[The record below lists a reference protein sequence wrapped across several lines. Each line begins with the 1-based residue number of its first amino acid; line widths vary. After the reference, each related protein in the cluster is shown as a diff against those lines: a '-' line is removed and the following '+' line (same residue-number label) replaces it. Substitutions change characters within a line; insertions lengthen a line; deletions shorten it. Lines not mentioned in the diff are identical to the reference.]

1 MNNSEYWEERIANE
15 TWKTYNTIEEK
26 NIALLEM
33 YNNTNSNIKKELYT
47 LAEKEKTN
55 GLTLTQQH
63 RLNKLQGQQGYIIK
77 EIEKLGDQIEKHTKE
92 NMFSGGK
99 DVYENVMETLNI
111 NDFSYPNKKMM
122 EQMIR
127 KQWKGSFF
135 SERLWK
141 DMTKLEKTLNS
152 VIADGIATGKTVT
165 EMAIQL
171 SNTMNKSFNAAHLL
185 VKNET
190 IHYLNESA
198 KLGYKDA
205 GITQVQWWAAE
216 DERTCEQ
223 CGALHGRIFDIGK
236 DPDSPHPGCRC
247 TKLPVVDKNTM
258 KKLDIPSF
266 ANKNQNKNSNYQLEQ
281 EAIKKLNIKSVNLKG
296 LDQKCVKP
304 VLECIEKAYKNY
316 PEIRNSISKISQTK
330 INMVAGI
337 QFDDAY
343 DKFELALN
351 TRYFSDYDFAKER
364 IEKLVEKGVYAK
376 KTTIETVTN
385 HEIGH
390 IFEGLYINATVLDS
404 MKNLA
409 WDNCSSA
416 ESVLRLASYECYN
429 DATRYKQTLSSI
441 SSYAMQSYSEG
452 LAECVHMELSG
463 FGNEF
468 TKTVLKILRRI

>member
-1 MNNSEYWEERIANE
+1 MNNSEYWEDRIANE
-15 TWKTYNTIEEK
+15 TWKTYNSIEEK

-33 YNNTNSNIKKELYT
+33 YNNTNSNIKKELYS
-47 LAEKEKTN
+47 LAETEKTD
-55 GLTLTQQH
+55 GLTLTQQY

-77 EIEKLGDQIEKHTKE
+77 EIEKLGEQIEKHTKE
-92 NMFSGGK
+92 NILSGGK
-99 DVYENVMETLNI
+99 DVYENVMSSLKVG
-111 NDFSYPNKKMM
+111 DFSYPNKKVM
-122 EQMIR
+122 EQMMR
-127 KQWKGSFF
+127 SPWKGSFF

-141 DMTKLEKTLNS
+141 DMAKLEKTLNS
-152 VIADGIATGKTVT
+152 VIADGITTGKTVT

-198 KLGYKDA
+198 KLGYKNA

-223 CGALHGRIFDIGK
+223 CGSLHGQIFDIGK

-247 TKLPVVDKNTM
+247 TKLPVVDKDNM

-266 ANKNQNKNSNYQLEQ
+266 ANKNQNRDSNYQLEQ
-281 EAIKKLNIKSVNLKG
+281 QAIKKLNIKNVNFKG
-296 LDQKCVKP
+296 LDQRCVKP
-304 VLECIEKAYKNY
+304 VLECIDNAYKNY

-330 INMVAGI
+330 VNMVAGV
-337 QFDDAY
+337 QFDGSY
-343 DKFELALN
+343 EKFELALN
-351 TRYFSDYDFAKER
+351 TKYFSDYDFVKEKIDR
-364 IEKLVEKGVYAK
+364 LVEKGIYAK
-376 KTTIETVTN
+376 ETTIETVMN

-390 IFEGLYINATVLDS
+390 IFEGLYINATVPEN

-409 WDNCSSA
+409 WDNCTAA

-429 DATRYKQTLSSI
+429 NADSYKQVLSNI
-441 SSYAMQSYSEG
+441 SNYAKQSYSEG
-452 LAECVHMELSG
+452 VAECIHIELSG

-468 TKTVLKILRRI
+468 TKTVLKILRRV